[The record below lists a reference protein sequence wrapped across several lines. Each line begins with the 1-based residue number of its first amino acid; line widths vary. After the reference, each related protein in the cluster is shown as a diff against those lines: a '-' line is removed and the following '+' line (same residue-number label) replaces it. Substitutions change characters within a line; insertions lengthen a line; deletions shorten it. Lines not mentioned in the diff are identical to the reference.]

1 MQVLV
6 LLVSFF
12 ACTVG
17 AICGIGGGIIIKPVL
32 DATGVADVAT
42 INFLSGCTVLSMTLY
57 SVLKAKLSGT
67 STIDPKTDTPLAI
80 GAAVGGL
87 AGKELFSLVAGLF
100 PDPNTAGAVQAGL
113 LLLITLGTLIYTIY
127 KEKIPTL
134 SVTSAVA
141 CLAIGF
147 ALGVCSSFLGIGGGP
162 INLVVLFYF
171 FTMATKRAASS
182 SLYIILFSQATSTA
196 SSIVTGGYV
205 GVDLMLLV
213 AMVVCGILGGIVGRK
228 VNADRRQDRG
238 QALHGPHGAD
248 HPHQRVQHLE
258 VRAGVGYLAD
268 CRPRSGSPARRRA
281 DSVPSPRRGALRGAP
296 TSLCRDVFLGIAP
309 FLVPRLWFP
318 AKIQQFGTLTRV
330 SDCRFFAENERG
342 GAGEKNA
349 ASLVAPA

>member
-1 MQVLV
+1 MQLLV

-100 PDPNTAGAVQAGL
+100 PDPNTAGAVQAGA
-113 LLLITLGTLIYTIY
+113 LLLITMGTLVYTIY
-127 KEKIPTL
+127 KEK
-134 SVTSAVA
+134 
-141 CLAIGF
+141 
-147 ALGVCSSFLGIGGGP
+147 
-162 INLVVLFYF
+162 NLVVLFYF

-205 GVDLMLLV
+205 GVDLVLLA

-228 VNADRRQDRG
+228 VNAKIDDKTVDKLFMG
-238 QALHGPHGAD
+238 LMVLIILINAYNIWKFALA
-248 HPHQRVQHLE
+248 
-258 VRAGVGYLAD
+258 
-268 CRPRSGSPARRRA
+268 
-281 DSVPSPRRGALRGAP
+281 
-296 TSLCRDVFLGIAP
+296 
-309 FLVPRLWFP
+309 
-318 AKIQQFGTLTRV
+318 
-330 SDCRFFAENERG
+330 
-342 GAGEKNA
+342 
-349 ASLVAPA
+349 

>member
-100 PDPNTAGAVQAGL
+100 PDPNTAGAVQAGA
-113 LLLITLGTLIYTIY
+113 LLLITMGTLVYTIY

-134 SVTSAVA
+134 QVTSAVA

-162 INLVVLFYF
+162 INLVGLFYF

-196 SSIVTGGYV
+196 SSVVTGGYV
-205 GVDLMLLV
+205 GVDLALLA

-228 VNADRRQDRG
+228 INSGIDDKTVDKLFMGLMVLIILINAYNIWKF
-238 QALHGPHGAD
+238 ALA
-248 HPHQRVQHLE
+248 
-258 VRAGVGYLAD
+258 
-268 CRPRSGSPARRRA
+268 
-281 DSVPSPRRGALRGAP
+281 
-296 TSLCRDVFLGIAP
+296 
-309 FLVPRLWFP
+309 
-318 AKIQQFGTLTRV
+318 
-330 SDCRFFAENERG
+330 
-342 GAGEKNA
+342 
-349 ASLVAPA
+349 